1 MKTNKT
7 IELKE
12 QYSAPSCK
20 VVKTIVKR
28 AVLAASPSDTFG
40 VDDLTEENW

>member
-7 IELKE
+7 IELTE

-20 VVKTIVKR
+20 VVKTMVKR
-28 AVLAASPSDTFG
+28 AILAVSGDTFS
-40 VDDLTEENW
+40 VDDLEEEKW